1 MIVTRSITHPV
12 AVEEII
18 EAREAG
24 TLESVLP
31 SGANVKAS
39 LGDDEITFDVAR
51 DSKRTFL
58 VLHDAMPEPHCMNDE
73 WTNKGGWPAS
83 EMRRHVLEVFEQFPV
98 EFKELAVPIKI
109 KQTCRGE
116 VVESEDTAFLL
127 SASQVFGYEWLK
139 ERDCGDEQ
147 LDIFAD
153 PRNRVKFR
161 RGASSAWWWWLRSA
175 IDSSSFYGVLSD
187 GSDITYRA
195 NHEGGV
201 VVGFCIES
209 RDLEI

>member
-1 MIVTRSITHPV
+1 MIVTRNITHPV

-18 EAREAG
+18 EARADG
-24 TLESVLP
+24 RLESVLP
-31 SGANVKAS
+31 SGSSIKTS
-39 LGDDEITFDVAR
+39 FGDDEIVFDVAR
-51 DSKRTFL
+51 DSKRTYL
-58 VLHDAMPEPHCMNDE
+58 VMHDAMSELHCMNDE
-73 WTNKGGWPAS
+73 LTNKGGWPAS
-83 EMRRHVLEVFEQFPV
+83 EMRSHVLDVFEQFPV

-127 SASQVFGYEWLK
+127 SASQVFGYDWLK

-161 RGASSAWWWWLRSA
+161 RGASSASWWWLRSA
-175 IDSSSFYGVLSD
+175 NYYHSFSFVYTDGRNSSYLAYF
-187 GSDITYRA
+187 
-195 NHEGGV
+195 EGGV

-209 RDLEI
+209 RD

>member
-18 EAREAG
+18 EARKAG
-24 TLESVLP
+24 RLESVLP

-58 VLHDAMPEPHCMNDE
+58 VMHDAMPELHCMNED
-73 WTNKGGWPAS
+73 WTNRGGWPAS
-83 EMRRHVLEVFEQFPV
+83 EMRRHVNEIFQRFPV
-98 EFKELAVPIKI
+98 EIRELAIPIKI
-109 KQTCRGE
+109 KQKCRGE

-127 SASQVFGYEWLK
+127 SASQVFGYDWLK

-147 LDIFAD
+147 LDIFTD
-153 PRNRVKFR
+153 PRNRVKLR
-161 RGASSAWWWWLRSA
+161 KVTSSAASWWLRSA
-175 IDSSSFYGVLSD
+175 YNYYSFYGVNTD
-187 GSDITYRA
+187 GSYTHYYA
-195 NHEGGV
+195 YYEGGV

-209 RDLEI
+209 RDHEI

>member
-1 MIVTRSITHPV
+1 MIVTRNITHPV

-18 EAREAG
+18 EAREDG
-24 TLESVLP
+24 RLESILP
-31 SGANVKAS
+31 SGSSIKTS
-39 LGDDEITFDVAR
+39 FGDDEIVFDVAR
-51 DSKRTFL
+51 DSKRTYL
-58 VLHDAMPEPHCMNDE
+58 VMHDTMPEPHCMNDE
-73 WTNKGGWPAS
+73 WTNKGGWPVS
-83 EMRRHVLEVFEQFPV
+83 EMRSHVLKVFEQFPV

-127 SASQVFGYEWLK
+127 SASQVFGGDWLK

-147 LDIFAD
+147 LDIFSN

-161 RGASSAWWWWLRSA
+161 RGASSVSWWWLRSA
-175 IDSSSFYGVLSD
+175 NYISNFYSVRTD
-187 GSDITYRA
+187 GSGSNTNA
-195 NHEGGV
+195 TSEGGV

-209 RDLEI
+209 RD

>member
-1 MIVTRSITHPV
+1 MIVTRNITHPV

-18 EAREAG
+18 EARADG
-24 TLESVLP
+24 RLESILP
-31 SGANVKAS
+31 SGSSIKTS
-39 LGDDEITFDVAR
+39 FGDDEIVFDVAR
-51 DSKRTFL
+51 DSKRTYL
-58 VLHDAMPEPHCMNDE
+58 VMHDAMSEPHYMNDE

-83 EMRRHVLEVFEQFPV
+83 EMRSHVLDVFEQFPV

-127 SASQVFGYEWLK
+127 SASQVFGYDWLK

-153 PRNRVKFR
+153 TRNRVKFR
-161 RGASSAWWWWLRSA
+161 RGAFSASWWWLRSA
-175 IDSSSFYGVLSD
+175 NGSGNFYSVYSD
-187 GSDITYRA
+187 GRIDPYASS
-195 NHEGGV
+195 EGGV

-209 RDLEI
+209 RD

>member
-31 SGANVKAS
+31 SGATVKAS
-39 LGDDEITFDVAR
+39 LRKKEIAFDVAR
-51 DSKRTFL
+51 DSKRTYL
-58 VLHDAMPEPHCMNDE
+58 VMHDAMPEPHCMNDE

-127 SASQVFGYEWLK
+127 SASQVFGYDWLK

-147 LDIFAD
+147 LDIFGD

-161 RGASSAWWWWLRSA
+161 QGASSASWWWLRSA
-175 IDSSSFYGVLSD
+175 NSSGDFYGVTGD
-187 GSDITYRA
+187 GSNNPGNAYD
-195 NHEGGV
+195 EGGV

-209 RDLEI
+209 RDPEI

>member
-58 VLHDAMPEPHCMNDE
+58 VMHDAMPEPHCMNED
-73 WTNKGGWPAS
+73 WTNRGGWPAS
-83 EMRRHVLEVFEQFPV
+83 EMRRHVNEIFQRFPV
-98 EFKELAVPIKI
+98 EIRELAIPIKI
-109 KQTCRGE
+109 KQKCRGE

-127 SASQVFGYEWLK
+127 SASQVFGYDWLK
-139 ERDCGDEQ
+139 DRDCGDEQ
-147 LDIFAD
+147 LDIFTD
-153 PRNRVKFR
+153 PRNRVKFCK
-161 RGASSAWWWWLRSA
+161 GASSASWWWLRSA
-175 IDSSSFYGVLSD
+175 YGSNYFTSVNND
-187 GSDITYRA
+187 GSTSGTNA
-195 NHEGGV
+195 NNEGGV

-209 RDLEI
+209 RDHEI

>member
-58 VLHDAMPEPHCMNDE
+58 VMHDAMPEPHCMNDE

-127 SASQVFGYEWLK
+127 SASQVFGYDWLK

-161 RGASSAWWWWLRSA
+161 RGASSASWWWLRSA
-175 IDSSSFYGVLSD
+175 NGSSRFHNVNTD
-187 GSDITYRA
+187 GSSNYGNADS
-195 NHEGGV
+195 EGGV
-201 VVGFCIES
+201 VVGFCI
-209 RDLEI
+209 